1 MAKPDPQL
9 LDPARYPYRRE
20 FTTRFQD
27 VDPNRHINNVAFTAL
42 FEDLRVRFD
51 HDASLFREVV
61 DRGMRTMIASLGI
74 EYLGEAFYPEPVVGL
89 AGTLALGRTS
99 WTIGGILTQ
108 RNAVCAFMRATMV
121 CVDGNRPAPMPDG
134 FRASLER
141 NMIRMDAAVGP
152 R

>member
-51 HDASLFREVV
+51 YDIGLAEQVIG
-61 DRGMRTMIASLGI
+61 RGLRTMIASLGI
-74 EYLGEAFYPEPVVGL
+74 EYLGEAFYPEPVIGFAGGL
-89 AGTLALGRTS
+89 SRGRTS
-99 WTIGGILTQ
+99 WTVGGILTQ
-108 RNAVCAFMRATMV
+108 GSSTCAFMRATLV
-121 CVDGNRPAPMPDG
+121 CVDGVRPTAIPDE
-134 FRASLER
+134 FRASLEH
-141 NMIRMDAAVGP
+141 NMIRMDAPVP
-152 R
+152 